1 MSNFSSGQSC
11 PGSSDFICSIWR
23 KLYQTQSKLHGNCLH
38 QFLDFCWAHLPLKA
52 KLQFGISKLHGKI
65 MDR

>member
-1 MSNFSSGQSC
+1 METVYINFY
-11 PGSSDFICSIWR
+11 DT
-23 KLYQTQSKLHGNCLH
+23 L
-38 QFLDFCWAHLPLKA
+38 LDFCLAQLPLKA

>member
-1 MSNFSSGQSC
+1 METV
-11 PGSSDFICSIWR
+11 
-23 KLYQTQSKLHGNCLH
+23 YH
-38 QFLDFCWAHLPLKA
+38 QFLRYALDFCLAQLPLKA

>member
-1 MSNFSSGQSC
+1 METV
-11 PGSSDFICSIWR
+11 
-23 KLYQTQSKLHGNCLH
+23 YH